1 MSLKSWFS
9 PRPGL
14 ILTLISMHSINSHP
28 WASDLCSGSRVQI
41 SPEHQPSVSASP
53 KLRSS
58 SSLET
63 CDSSSCLYSRIP
75 LLHLLIPGRALRVLL
90 DFSRSH
96 HASRPPGARQS
107 STASPPSILTGDVF
121 IICVSSPPASGQAPF
136 HFCLCSC
143 PASELLA
150 WPQQSG
156 PNCCWSALSEV
167 THLCGTSPAVQ
178 CLRLR
183 APPQWVRVQSLVG
196 ELRSHMLCAPKM

>member
-1 MSLKSWFS
+1 
-9 PRPGL
+9 
-14 ILTLISMHSINSHP
+14 MHSINSHP

-121 IICVSSPPASGQAPF
+121 IICISSPPASGQAPF